1 MVSTNVSAVLH
12 DAPLHHECDF
22 PHEVYE
28 AMTAQEVIAWTLGKF
43 GHRVAL
49 VTSFQADGMVI
60 IDMAHRIDPNVRIVT
75 VDTGRLPKETHELID
90 RVRDRYGIQVEVQ
103 YPSTV
108 DVSSLVTKHGSNPF
122 YRSVSLRM
130 LCCEVRKVEPLNSA
144 LEGFGAWISGLR
156 RDQSSTRI
164 NTPRV
169 EIDDAHSGIKKV
181 NPLADWCHDDV
192 WDYIRAN
199 DVPYN
204 QLYDED
210 YTSIGCAPCTRAIEP
225 GEDQRAGRW
234 WWETGDAPKE
244 CGIHLSPAVRKAMTA
259 AASLNGA
266 STL

>member
-1 MVSTNVSAVLH
+1 MVSTNASAVLH

-28 AMTAQEVIAWTLGKF
+28 AMTAQEVIGWTLGKF
-43 GHRVAL
+43 GHRAAL

-103 YPSTV
+103 CPSTA
-108 DVSSLVTKHGSNPF
+108 DISNLVTKHGSNPF

-130 LCCEVRKVEPLNSA
+130 MCCDIRKVAPLDSA
-144 LEGFGAWISGLR
+144 LQGFDAWISGLR
-156 RDQSSTRI
+156 RGQSLTRV

-169 EIDDAHSGIKKV
+169 EIDGNHGGIMKV
-181 NPLADWCHDDV
+181 NPLADWSNDEV

-204 QLYDED
+204 QLYDQG

-234 WWETGDAPKE
+234 WWETSSTPKE
-244 CGIHLSPAVRKAMTA
+244 CGIHLSPAVRKAMA
-259 AASLNGA
+259 AAALPNGS
-266 STL
+266 ST